1 MKFACRRK
9 SGTIGTKDAKGT
21 KSTKRGGFFVFLRV
35 LRGFVPVYSLL
46 QIGGAVPVWVQNVV
60 RIALIVAHLAGL
72 VVAVILL
79 VRRKGTAPIL
89 ATVAFGLLVLLDAAR
104 IVQTALL
111 PALSRQVRVPR
122 VLPWIGGGMT
132 CCCGLLDLVAWGCL
146 IAAIWMGM
154 GGEEGVKSET

>member
-1 MKFACRRK
+1 M
-9 SGTIGTKDAKGT
+9 
-21 KSTKRGGFFVFLRV
+21 
-35 LRGFVPVYSLL
+35 
-46 QIGGAVPVWVQNVV
+46 VPVWVQNVV

-111 PALSRQVRVPR
+111 PALSRQIRAPR
-122 VLPWIGGGMT
+122 TLLWIGGGMT